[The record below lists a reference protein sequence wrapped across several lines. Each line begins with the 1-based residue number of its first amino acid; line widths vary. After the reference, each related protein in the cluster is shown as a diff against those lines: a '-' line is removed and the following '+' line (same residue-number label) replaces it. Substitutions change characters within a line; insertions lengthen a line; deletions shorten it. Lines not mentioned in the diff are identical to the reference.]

1 MVRTT
6 AILELKGERASQ
18 ASAQPLWYV
27 SDRRIRTAAAA
38 RRAEEIAHWVVTR
51 QGLEGE
57 PDEHQLFVALHTC
70 AYLASGQ
77 AQRGGLDECAQA
89 LWFERWEQIRS
100 YLVEENLG
108 LAYSMIK
115 RFGLRDLD
123 LDDLR
128 SEALWTLMRAVD
140 RFNPWFNFKFS
151 TYACNAIRRSLATH
165 WKKVGR
171 YRRLF
176 PVQHNDE
183 FDEPEVEEEESDDI
197 YVERL
202 QHALESNSGELTL
215 LESKILAHR
224 FPFHTEPRLTLREVG
239 DVVGLSNE
247 RVRQLQNRALGK
259 LRAVLTADPA
269 LQ

>member
-6 AILELKGERASQ
+6 ASLEQERERALQ

-27 SDRRIRTAAAA
+27 SDRRIRTAGAA
-38 RRAEEIAHWVVTR
+38 RQAEQIACWVATGV
-51 QGLEGE
+51 GLEGA
-57 PDEHQLFVALHTC
+57 PDEHELFVALHTC
-70 AYLASGQ
+70 AYLASG
-77 AQRGGLDECAQA
+77 RSRREELDDCTLA
-89 LWFERWEQIRS
+89 LWFQRWEQIRS
-100 YLVEENLG
+100 YLVEQNLG

-123 LDDLR
+123 LDDMR

-140 RFNPWFNFKFS
+140 RFNPWFNCKFS
-151 TYACNAIRRSLATH
+151 TYACNAIRRSLSTH

-176 PVQHNDE
+176 PVQHDDE
-183 FDEPEVEEEESDDI
+183 FDEPAPVEESNDI

-202 QHALESNSGELTL
+202 QHALQSNSGELTP
-215 LESKILAHR
+215 LESRILARR
-224 FPFHTEPRLTLREVG
+224 FPLNTEPRLTLQEIG
-239 DVVGLSNE
+239 NEVGLSNE

-259 LRAVLTADPA
+259 LRDVLSADPA

>member
-6 AILELKGERASQ
+6 ANLEQERTLPS
-18 ASAQPLWYV
+18 SVQPLWYV
-27 SDRRIRTAAAA
+27 SDRRIRTDAAI
-38 RRAEEIAHWVVTR
+38 RRAEAVAHWVVTQ
-51 QGLEGE
+51 QGLDSE
-57 PDEHQLFVALHTC
+57 PDEHELFVALHTC
-70 AYLASGQ
+70 AYLAS
-77 AQRGGLDECAQA
+77 AQTRRDGLDDCTKA
-89 LWFERWEQIRS
+89 LWFQRWEQIRS

-128 SEALWTLMRAVD
+128 SEALWTLMRAAD
-140 RFNPWFNFKFS
+140 RFNPWVNCKFS

-176 PVQHNDE
+176 PVQHDDQ
-183 FDEPEVEEEESDDI
+183 FDEPEQPEESEDL

-202 QHALESNSGELTL
+202 QHALDSNSGELTP
-215 LESKILAHR
+215 LESRILSRR
-224 FPFHTEPRLTLREVG
+224 FPLNTQPRLTLQEIG
-239 DVVGLSNE
+239 NEVGLSNE

-259 LRAVLTADPA
+259 LREVLTADPA

>member
-6 AILELKGERASQ
+6 AILERKRERALQ
-18 ASAQPLWYV
+18 ASTQPLWYV
-27 SDRRIRTAAAA
+27 ADRRIRTQAAA
-38 RRAEEIAHWVVTR
+38 RRAEKIAHWVVMGR
-51 QGLEGE
+51 GLECE
-57 PDEHQLFVALHTC
+57 PDEHELFVALHTC
-70 AYLASGQ
+70 AYLASGRARRGDLDERAQ
-77 AQRGGLDECAQA
+77 AQ
-89 LWFERWEQIRS
+89 WFQRWEQIRS

-140 RFNPWFNFKFS
+140 RFNPWFNCKFS

-165 WKKVGR
+165 WRKVGR

-183 FDEPEVEEEESDDI
+183 FDEPEVEEESNDL

-202 QHALESNSGELTL
+202 QHALESNSGELTS
-215 LESKILAHR
+215 LESRILAHR
-224 FPFHTEPRLTLREVG
+224 FPLNTEPRLTLREVG

-259 LRAVLTADPA
+259 LREVLMMDPA